1 MDPEKVK
8 AIKEWEAPRTVKGV
22 RSFLGFA
29 NFYRRFIRDFA
40 KVATPLTRLTGDVT
54 FVWGDDE
61 QKAFDKL
68 KEVFITEPNLAAF
81 DPGATQCWNATRLVT
96 LWEEY
101 CPSTTTR
108 GYYVLA
114 RSSRG
119 RTTLTK
125 CNYEIHDKELL
136 AVIRCL
142 EEWDAELRSVKSFK
156 VITDHKNLEYFM
168 KPKLL
173 SERQVRWA
181 ALLSRYNMEMLYRPG
196 KENVRADALSREQD
210 MPEDAEDER
219 LQKRIIQVLKPTS
232 QCYEDTS
239 EDKEDMAGSW
249 AMSAKIR
256 VGRTGVRP
264 DPAEGQLDE
273 RDTVSEDGVEQWDA
287 QYTTVSEDSAAQ
299 SERDEERSQNKLSR
313 RT

>member
-81 DPGATQCWNATRLVT
+81 DPERDTVLECD
-96 LWEEY
+96 
-101 CPSTTTR
+101 SS
-108 GYYVLA
+108 GYA
-114 RSSRG
+114 
-119 RTTLTK
+119 
-125 CNYEIHDKELL
+125 IHDKELL

-196 KENVRADALSREQD
+196 KENVRADALSRREQD

-239 EDKEDMAGSW
+239 EDK
-249 AMSAKIR
+249 
-256 VGRTGVRP
+256 GRHGR
-264 DPAEGQLDE
+264 QLGHVSK
-273 RDTVSEDGVEQWDA
+273 DTSR
-287 QYTTVSEDSAAQ
+287 TN
-299 SERDEERSQNKLSR
+299 RSTS
-313 RT
+313 